1 MRPTMIA
8 VLFPAAVLVAC
19 NGDKSSDGEDT
30 AAECQVSVANAGFDK
45 SAPLGSEISL
55 SGADSAICEK
65 YRTAETAS
73 FAWSFD
79 LVPVD
84 SRLGNNAFSVNG
96 SSDAISTGFTP
107 DVVGDYVVSLVVTD
121 PSGTSNADLLVVT
134 VGGGNAAPVAW
145 CAGDVASRTDERV
158 ELDGTGSFDPE
169 GADLVYSWTLATTP
183 DCSLLTV
190 TDLYNADSAT
200 PSLSP
205 DCEGIYLAS
214 LVVSDGESWS
224 DPDYCI
230 VNVSNGNRL
239 PEAEAGPSMALPY
252 CTDNPITLN
261 GWASYDLDNDA
272 LTYLWSVVDV
282 PEGSTVDGSSLSDP
296 ASAEPTLAWDLP
308 GTYTFE
314 LQVHDGTIWSAPDQV
329 SYMIA
334 TASTNRTPIANGGA
348 DQRVDAIGECSS
360 TSYVWSCLD
369 CPETSVLID
378 GAATSDPDGDPLTYR
393 WTADSRV
400 VSFSNNASAITDMIF
415 PPQGASF
422 GSASEMEVEATL
434 TARDCEFS
442 DTDTVLVTYTCTGE
456 YTGE

>member
-8 VLFPAAVLVAC
+8 VLLPAALVAC
-19 NGDKSSDGEDT
+19 NGDSKNGEDT
-30 AAECQVSVANAGFDK
+30 AAECEVSVANAGLDK
-45 SAPLGSEISL
+45 SAPLGSEVSL
-55 SGADSAICEK
+55 SGADSVICEK
-65 YRTAETAS
+65 YRTGDKAS

-84 SRLGNNAFSVNG
+84 SRLGNNAFTVNG

-145 CAGDVASRTDERV
+145 CAGDVAARTEERV

-169 GADLVYSWTLATTP
+169 GAELVYSWSLATVP

-190 TDLYNADSAT
+190 TDLYNADTAT

-224 DPDYCI
+224 DPDYCVI
-230 VNVSNGNRL
+230 DVSNGNRL
-239 PEAEAGPSMALPY
+239 PEAEAGASMALPF
-252 CTDNPITLN
+252 CTDNPIKLN

-272 LTYLWSVVDV
+272 LTYQWAVVEV
-282 PEGSTVDGSSLSDP
+282 PEGSTVDSSSLSDP
-296 ASAEPTLAWDLP
+296 TSAEPTVVWDLP
-308 GTYTFE
+308 GNYTFE

-329 SYMIA
+329 TYMIA
-334 TASTNRTPIANGGA
+334 AASTNRAPVANGGA

-360 TSYVWSCLD
+360 TSYVWSCLE
-369 CPETSVLID
+369 CPETSVILD

-415 PPQGASF
+415 PPQGSSF

-434 TARDCEFS
+434 TASDCEFS